1 MGRAPHGAHPRA
13 HTNIYDYGA
22 GPPGESEHLP
32 QRCSHTS
39 AGRRKSAANQRQ
51 HNKWKILPSGNEGA
65 PSHGRRPAQL
75 ATACHPSTEPPA
87 VAPPGAGPELL
98 HDGLPLL
105 LWHVPVH
112 RRHGEVGFSHLLR
125 QPVDLQI
132 ELAHVTVSPDTRPGP
147 RHSVS
152 PCPER
157 SPTVTGR
164 VEHSAVPGGRW
175 GRSP

>member
-1 MGRAPHGAHPRA
+1 MLARTQTSTTTAPGRPASLNTCHRDAVTRPLAGGSQPQ
-13 HTNIYDYGA
+13 TNDTTNG
-22 GPPGESEHLP
+22 
-32 QRCSHTS
+32 
-39 AGRRKSAANQRQ
+39 KSP
-51 HNKWKILPSGNEGA
+51 LSGNEGA

-125 QPVDLQI
+125 QPVNLQI